1 MSAALGLVKDSFSPA
16 CKFHGVFL
24 QIAHKGQNPI
34 SEQPAFRLLRFVN
47 NKVDVAPASALLAQ
61 HLPGNILFQAHNQS
75 TLICTNLD
83 RQTSAEYVLAKTAA
97 IKEAY
102 LAYIAFLDQDFAEN
116 RRARREGDQ
125 EAART
130 RHQEYTQQY
139 NEKGWVKF
147 MRAQQKIH
155 PDVQIIPG
163 MHAEAEAQSQRL
175 APAEPEPAP
184 ESTTADDAAYPDAAR
199 KKGQRYAAV
208 SMLLDDSEDMEVL
221 VFVHAVYSDM
231 AVAKEHVEH
240 ELSEMMHP
248 LPIDVVDLYEWIYPV
263 QMRWEDNHLSQRVT
277 ELDETW
283 NNQELGSTQLER
295 FEAVKKNRKLK
306 HDILKKKEMDA
317 SVQAQIAEH
326 LGVETDDLLR
336 ILDNPAYGAEAV
348 IKWAQMD
355 DVAERQALAR
365 AALKA

>member
-1 MSAALGLVKDSFSPA
+1 MKNLMSAALGLIKDSFSPA

-24 QIAHKGQNPI
+24 QIGHKGQNPV

-47 NKVDVAPASALLAQ
+47 NKVDVPSASDLLASK
-61 HLPGNILFQAHNQS
+61 LPGNILFQAHNQS
-75 TLICTNLD
+75 TLICRDLE
-83 RQTSAEYVLAKTAA
+83 RQTSAEYVLNKTAA
-97 IKEAY
+97 IKDAY
-102 LAYIAFLDQDFAEN
+102 LQYIKFLDEDFAEN
-116 RRARREGDQ
+116 RKARREGDQ

-130 RHQEYTQQY
+130 RHHEYMQQY
-139 NEKGWVKF
+139 NDKGWVKF

-155 PDVQIIPG
+155 PDVQVVPG

-175 APAEPEPAP
+175 HPVEAEAEQPEKEDETYP
-184 ESTTADDAAYPDAAR
+184 EAAR

-221 VFVHAVYSDM
+221 LFVHAVYSDM

-240 ELSEMMHP
+240 ELSEMLHP
-248 LPIDVVDLYEWIYPV
+248 LPIDVVDMYEWIYPV
-263 QMRWEDNHLSQRVT
+263 QMRWEDNHLSKRVT

-283 NNQELGSTQLER
+283 NNQELGNTQMER
-295 FEAVKKNRKLK
+295 FEAVQKNRKLK

-326 LGVETDDLLR
+326 LGLESDELLR

-365 AALKA
+365 AAR